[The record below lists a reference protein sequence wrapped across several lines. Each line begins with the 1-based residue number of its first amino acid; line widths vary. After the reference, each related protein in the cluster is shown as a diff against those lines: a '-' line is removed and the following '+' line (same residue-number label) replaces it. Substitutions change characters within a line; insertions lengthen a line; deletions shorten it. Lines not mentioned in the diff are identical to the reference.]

1 MTIGKKERVRVR
13 ISKGTK
19 IDLKEELKEIEKV
32 QIEEIKVGIFMKVRL
47 EGDNFDIKAL
57 SHAEQIVFE
66 EEIT

>member
-32 QIEEIKVGIFMKVRL
+32 QIEEIKVGTFMKVRL